1 MSKKGKNLKYP
12 SKFQNLSR
20 FFLTLFCLSYFCL
33 SANAQ
38 SQSKSKNVEKVNSAP
53 TSSLEVKSSS
63 LENPKN
69 TSNEIDRV
77 IAIVNR
83 EVITEQELRARMNIV
98 NQQFLESKKPLPNKE
113 VLQKEVLERLID
125 ESIIYQEAS
134 NFGVRVVDQE
144 LEGILN
150 NIASQKNESLD
161 QFKNGIEKSGLN
173 WEKYKQNIRRDVVI
187 TRFRE
192 KSVESKV
199 KVTDVEIDAFINTQ
213 IKKPQSLDS
222 APEQE
227 LVDIAQ
233 ILVPIPTGSSNSE
246 INALKSKAQEIFE
259 QVKNESEFMKF
270 ANQLTTKDKSIRAQD
285 LGYRTLDRLP
295 QIFVDATNDVSVG
308 ALVPRVIQTG
318 AGFHILKI
326 LDRKNSANS
335 STGSSKS
342 DSIFITQNEV
352 SQIMLLMKQGVNE
365 DDLVRKLRT
374 FRDQIRA
381 KTAKLED
388 LAKKYSEDPNVVNN
402 KGYIGWVSPGQ
413 VPPEI
418 DVALS
423 RLNPGDVSDPF
434 QSEYGWHIV
443 QLINRR
449 QTEITGAQQKEYARA
464 NLRQIKL
471 IQATNDWI
479 RELRDNATIEL
490 RPPYTMSK

>member
-1 MSKKGKNLKYP
+1 M
-12 SKFQNLSR
+12 
-20 FFLTLFCLSYFCL
+20 
-33 SANAQ
+33 
-38 SQSKSKNVEKVNSAP
+38 
-53 TSSLEVKSSS
+53 
-63 LENPKN
+63 
-69 TSNEIDRV
+69 
-77 IAIVNR
+77 
-83 EVITEQELRARMNIV
+83 
-98 NQQFLESKKPLPNKE
+98 
-113 VLQKEVLERLID
+113 
-125 ESIIYQEAS
+125 
-134 NFGVRVVDQE
+134 
-144 LEGILN
+144 
-150 NIASQKNESLD
+150 
-161 QFKNGIEKSGLN
+161 
-173 WEKYKQNIRRDVVI
+173 
-187 TRFRE
+187 
-192 KSVESKV
+192 
-199 KVTDVEIDAFINTQ
+199 
-213 IKKPQSLDS
+213 
-222 APEQE
+222 
-227 LVDIAQ
+227 
-233 ILVPIPTGSSNSE
+233 
-246 INALKSKAQEIFE
+246 
-259 QVKNESEFMKF
+259 
-270 ANQLTTKDKSIRAQD
+270 
-285 LGYRTLDRLP
+285 DRLP

-402 KGYIGWVSPGQ
+402 KGYIGWISPGQ

-471 IQATNDWI
+471 IQATKDWI

>member
-38 SQSKSKNVEKVNSAP
+38 AQSKSKNPEKV
-53 TSSLEVKSSS
+53 SSVSSS
-63 LENPKN
+63 STEFKSGSLDNPKN
-69 TSNEIDRV
+69 ISNEIDRV

-98 NQQFLESKKPLPNKE
+98 NQQFFEAKKPLPNKE

-134 NFGVRVVDQE
+134 MFGVKVVDQE
-144 LEGILN
+144 LEGILA

-161 QFKNGIEKSGLN
+161 QFKNALEKSGLN
-173 WEKYKQNIRRDVVI
+173 WEKYKQSIRRDVVI

-192 KSVESKV
+192 RSVESKV
-199 KVTDVEIDAFINTQ
+199 KVTDAEIDAFINTQ
-213 IKKPQSLDS
+213 MKKPQANDS
-222 APEQE
+222 APEQD
-227 LVDIAQ
+227 LIDIAQ

-246 INALKSKAQEIFE
+246 INALKTKAQEIFE

-270 ANQLTTKDKSIRAQD
+270 ANQLTTKDKSVRVQD
-285 LGYRTLDRLP
+285 LGYRTFDRLP
-295 QIFVDATNDVSVG
+295 QVFVEATNDVSAG

-335 STGSSKS
+335 SAGASKS

-374 FRDQIRA
+374 YRDQIRA
-381 KTAKLED
+381 KTVKLED

-402 KGYIGWVSPGQ
+402 KGYVGWISPGQ

-423 RLNPGDVSDPF
+423 RLNPGEVSDPF